1 MTVVIQI
8 LFVLS
13 VVLLGYHYVGFPFL
27 LKILSKGKSNPE
39 MVFSGDDL
47 LPKVSILLAAFNEVD
62 VIKQKIES
70 SFLTNYP
77 ADKLEM
83 LIGSDASNDGTD
95 EIIKNYQKKFPGLKF
110 TRFKGRTGKP
120 NIINALE
127 KKAQGDIL
135 ILTDANVFFEKNT
148 IFELVKYFKSNSIG
162 LVGGNIL
169 NYNIKRDGISAQE
182 GKYLSLENQMKYQ
195 EGVLWGTMI
204 GAFGGMF
211 SIRKSEF
218 RDVPDNF
225 IGDDLFWTLQVI
237 QNNKDAINNLDAIA
251 YEDVSN
257 ELKEEFNRKKRIAIG
272 NFQNLN
278 FFKSLIISKRVG
290 ASFSFVSHKVIR
302 WFGPWLLLITLF
314 SNLWLVLSGLG
325 QIYELTLLGQMFV
338 YSVPL
343 VDLIFGKLGIHFKIL
358 RFIRH
363 FLGMNIALMAGMF
376 SYIKGVESNV
386 WTPTERNQ

>member
-1 MTVVIQI
+1 MV
-8 LFVLS
+8 
-13 VVLLGYHYVGFPFL
+13 FPL
-27 LKILSKGKSNPE
+27 VLKILSKGKSNPNVIFTE
-39 MVFSGDDL
+39 GDSF
-47 LPKVSILLAAFNEVD
+47 PKVSILLAAFNEVD

-95 EIIKNYQKKFPGLKF
+95 EIIKQYQKKHSSLKLI
-110 TRFKGRTGKP
+110 RFNGRTGKP

-127 KKAQGDIL
+127 KEAEGEVL

-148 IFELVKYFKSNSIG
+148 ILELIKYFKSDSIG
-162 LVGGNIL
+162 LVGGKIL
-169 NYNIKRDGISAQE
+169 NYNIKRDGISVQE
-182 GKYLSLENQMKYQ
+182 GKYLSLENQIKYQ

-218 RDVPDNF
+218 RDVPKNF

-278 FFKSLIISKRVG
+278 FFKSLIFSKRLG

-302 WFGPWLLLITLF
+302 WFGPWLLLIALF
-314 SNLWLVLSGLG
+314 SNLWLVFLGLG
-325 QIYELTLLGQMFV
+325 KFYELILVGQMFV

-343 VDLIFGKLGIHFKIL
+343 VDFIFGKLGIHFKIL